1 MLMRTETLLS
11 YTGGQVNIV
20 GEPVKAVGWYSN
32 QTASTLST
40 IWLYTTNMVGRVHLY
55 GTLSL
60 DPQEKDWVELK
71 ISDTDVKESYLEF
84 NNRYINKKNV
94 DNRCIN
100 ITGAFTFLKMS
111 VDRSYLDW
119 IKYELIDEHNHTEM
133 VDKLDDTAHF
143 VHNNGFVDVQM
154 YREDVYEKIGVVN
167 KAVLTF

>member
-1 MLMRTETLLS
+1 MLMRTETLLP
-11 YTGGQVNIV
+11 YTGSQVNIV
-20 GEPVKAVGWYSN
+20 GEPVKSVGWYSN
-32 QTASTLST
+32 QTASILST

-71 ISDTDVKESYLEF
+71 ISDKDTEVPYLEF

-100 ITGAFTFLKMS
+100 VNGAFTFLKIS

-119 IKYELIDEHNHTEM
+119 IKYELIDEHKHTEL
-133 VDKLDDTAHF
+133 VNKLDDTTHF
-143 VHNNGFVDVQM
+143 IHNNGFVDVQM

-167 KAVLTF
+167 KAILLF